1 VTTDVPEK
9 KDKLEAL
16 LDAAVD
22 AIVTIDRHA
31 IIQSVNSSAQKL
43 FGHTIEEMVGRNIS
57 FLMPE
62 PWASR
67 HDSYIRR
74 YMETGE
80 KRIIGVGREAEGLK
94 KNGSTFPIHLTVTE
108 FWAADEV
115 FFCGIIHDLTARK
128 NTERALERSQR
139 LEAAGQLTGGVAHD
153 FNNLLTVITG
163 NLELLELQIDAP
175 EQRALLDEAQ
185 AAAEMGADLTT
196 QLLAFAR
203 RGVLQPEVVDVN
215 GMVRD
220 LTSMLKRTLGGHVD
234 LKTALHE
241 DLWTTCVDPGKLENS
256 LLNLAINA
264 RDAMPDQGSLIIETS
279 NIAIDAA
286 YTAVEVGIAAGDYV
300 RISVSDTGSGMTDST
315 LQRAF
320 EPFFTTKPSGSGTGL
335 GLSMVYGFAKQSG
348 GNVTVYSEESIG
360 TTINVYLP
368 RHSAVV
374 EPVEPP
380 QESHQSDS
388 NLGFGELILVVED
401 DPRVCRLTLE
411 RLKILNYRAIAAR
424 NGQEALEIA
433 DRTDGIDLVF
443 TDLAMPGGVSGYD
456 VADHMRQHHPRVA
469 VLLTSGYAEDLM
481 HAPRLG
487 AHAIRLLRK
496 PYRQSELARMLREV
510 IEGHRRSFDPA
521 ADPN

>member
-1 VTTDVPEK
+1 MESVTTDTPEK

-31 IIQSVNSSAQKL
+31 VIQSVNTSAQKL
-43 FGHTIEEMVGRNIS
+43 FGHSIEEMVGRNIS

-62 PWASR
+62 PWASQ

-74 YMETGE
+74 YLETGE

-115 FFCGIIHDLTARK
+115 FYCGIIHDLTARK

-163 NLELLELQIDAP
+163 NLELLELQIDVP

-185 AAAEMGADLTT
+185 AAAEMGADLTS

-215 GMVRD
+215 RMVRD
-220 LTSMLKRTLGGHVD
+220 LTSMMKRTLGGHVD
-234 LKTALHE
+234 LKTALRQ
-241 DLWTTCVDPGKLENS
+241 DLWTTCVDLGKLENA

-264 RDAMPDQGSLIIETS
+264 RDAMSDHGSLIIETS

-286 YTAVEVGIAAGDYV
+286 YTAAEIGIAAGDYV
-300 RISVSDTGSGMTDST
+300 RISVSDTGSGMSDST

-348 GNVTVYSEESIG
+348 GNVTIYSEEGIG

-368 RHSAVV
+368 RHLVDT

-380 QESHQSDS
+380 PENHRSDGVRGS
-388 NLGFGELILVVED
+388 GELVLVVED

-424 NGQEALEIA
+424 DGSEALEIVG
-433 DRTDGIDLVF
+433 RTEGIDLVF

-456 VADHMRQHHPRVA
+456 VADHVHRHHPQIA

-487 AHAIRLLRK
+487 AHAVQLLRK
-496 PYRQSELARMLREV
+496 PYRQTDLARMLREV
-510 IEGHRRSFDPA
+510 IETHRQTS
-521 ADPN
+521 

>member
-1 VTTDVPEK
+1 MTTDAPDK

-22 AIVTIDRHA
+22 TIVTIDRHA
-31 IIQSVNSSAQKL
+31 VIRSVNPSAQKL
-43 FGHTIEEMVGRNIS
+43 FGHTVEEMVGRNIS

-62 PWASR
+62 PWASQ

-74 YMETGE
+74 YLETGE

-115 FFCGIIHDLTARK
+115 FYCGIIHDLTARK

-163 NLELLELQIDAP
+163 NLELLDLQIDNS
-175 EQRALLDEAQ
+175 EQQALLDEAQ
-185 AAAEMGADLTT
+185 AAAEMGADLTN
-196 QLLAFAR
+196 QLLAFASR
-203 RGVLQPEVVDVN
+203 SALQPEVVDVN
-215 GMVRD
+215 RIVRD
-220 LTSMLKRTLGGHVD
+220 MTNMLKRTLDSAVE
-234 LKTALHE
+234 LQTALSS
-241 DLWTTCVDPGKLENS
+241 DLWTTCIDPGKFENS
-256 LLNLAINA
+256 LLNLAINS
-264 RDAMPDQGSLIIETS
+264 RDAMPDHGSLIIETS
-279 NIAIDAA
+279 NVVVDAD

-300 RISVSDTGSGMTDST
+300 RISVSDTGSGMSDTT

-348 GNVTVYSEESIG
+348 GNVTIYSEEAIG

-368 RHSAVV
+368 RYAAETESVD
-374 EPVEPP
+374 PL
-380 QESHQSDS
+380 QENHYSDDIQGS
-388 NLGFGELILVVED
+388 GELILVVED

-424 NGQEALEIA
+424 NGREAMEIV

-443 TDLAMPGGVSGYD
+443 TDLAMPGGISGYD
-456 VADHMRQHHPRVA
+456 VADHVRRVHPRIA

-487 AHAIRLLRK
+487 AHAVQLLRK
-496 PYRQSELARMLREV
+496 PYKQTDLARLLREV
-510 IEGHRRSFDPA
+510 LEAHRRSFGA
-521 ADPN
+521 G